1 MDRYRLCKPE
11 QARLVYSAP
20 SWLVVPEGALN
31 RSRQKPHQQDHH
43 EKAVMC
49 RIRRQNNVAEGNIAG
64 DIGQ

>member
-31 RSRQKPHQQDHH
+31 RSRQNLINKTTM
-43 EKAVMC
+43 KKRSC
-49 RIRRQNNVAEGNIAG
+49 AG
-64 DIGQ
+64 